1 MTKFWEGIFLV
12 VASPVV
18 GVFLGWAC
26 MLALVVMDRLVPD
39 VLPGV
44 SNATP
49 QEIRNALLQIG
60 GGIACVTTIA
70 IFVKGIFTMF
80 E

>member
-1 MTKFWEGIFLV
+1 MTKLWEGIFLV

-44 SNATP
+44 SK
-49 QEIRNALLQIG
+49 EIRNALQQIG